1 LGKFTCCNGVFAAPA
16 AITLW
21 ERNIM
26 NRIAAV
32 IAGLSLAFV
41 GTSASISAT
50 INVPGDYTLIQ
61 DAINASSDGDTIAIA
76 AGTYDEHSINTNNKA
91 ITIGS
96 ASGNLDVTI
105 DAQQGGSVF
114 VINSGEGSGTEIK
127 DLVITGGNAT
137 QGGGIY
143 CRSSNPTI
151 SGCTIEGNT
160 GSQGGGIYCYNY
172 SDPIISGCTISDNT
186 ANEGGGIYCNSNS
199 SPTISNCTITGNT
212 AAARGG
218 GISCL
223 INSSPAISD
232 CTISDNTANEGGGIS
247 FISSNPTIS
256 NCTISG
262 NTAYVGGGI
271 YSLNSNFTIGGGSVC
286 DNSADQ
292 TFADSYSNIESS
304 LCWIAASC
312 DGNPYD
318 IINNQQEQINQLLT
332 MHDQQQSAIEDLQQV
347 VEACCAEKS
356 CASDENQDGKVDI
369 FDLLLVI
376 ENWGSCP

>member
-1 LGKFTCCNGVFAAPA
+1 MRYICTSIVA
-16 AITLW
+16 TL
-21 ERNIM
+21 
-26 NRIAAV
+26 A
-32 IAGLSLAFV
+32 LA
-41 GTSASISAT
+41 GTSFAAT

-61 DAINASSDGDTIAIA
+61 DAINASSDGDTIVIA

-143 CRSSNPTI
+143 CRISNPTISDCTISGNTATMLGGGIYCLSSNPTI

-160 GSQGGGIYCYNY
+160 ANGGRGGGIFCDGN
-172 SDPIISGCTISDNT
+172 SPTITACTISDNT
-186 ANEGGGIYCNSNS
+186 AI
-199 SPTISNCTITGNT
+199 
-212 AAARGG
+212 
-218 GISCL
+218 
-223 INSSPAISD
+223 
-232 CTISDNTANEGGGIS
+232 EGGGIS
-247 FISSNPTIS
+247 FFNSNPTIS

-262 NTAYVGGGI
+262 NTAYAGGGI
-271 YSLNSNFTIGGGSVC
+271 FCINSNFTIGGGSVC

-292 TFADSYSNIESS
+292 TFVDSYSNFESS
-304 LCWIAASC
+304 LCWIAPSC

-318 IINNQQEQINQLLT
+318 FINNQQEQINQLLT
-332 MHDQQQSAIEDLQQV
+332 MHDQQQTAIEDLQQV
-347 VEACCAEKS
+347 VAECCAART
-356 CASDENQDGKVDI
+356 CTGDENGDGVVNI
-369 FDLLLVI
+369 EDLLIVI
-376 ENWGSCP
+376 SVWGPCP

>member
-1 LGKFTCCNGVFAAPA
+1 
-16 AITLW
+16 
-21 ERNIM
+21 M

>member
-143 CRSSNPTI
+143 CRI
-151 SGCTIEGNT
+151 
-160 GSQGGGIYCYNY
+160 

>member
-127 DLVITGGNAT
+127 DLVITGGNAP

-143 CRSSNPTI
+143 CRANQAGSSN
-151 SGCTIEGNT
+151 
-160 GSQGGGIYCYNY
+160 
-172 SDPIISGCTISDNT
+172 
-186 ANEGGGIYCNSNS
+186 
-199 SPTISNCTITGNT
+199 PTISNCTITGNT
-212 AAARGG
+212 ANEGGGIYCNNSNPTISNCTIEGNTAAARGG
-218 GISCL
+218 GVECFL
-223 INSSPAISD
+223 CDSPAISD

-247 FISSNPTIS
+247 FTSSNPTIS

>member
-1 LGKFTCCNGVFAAPA
+1 
-16 AITLW
+16 
-21 ERNIM
+21 M

-32 IAGLSLAFV
+32 VAGLSLAFV
-41 GTSASISAT
+41 GTSASFAAT

-76 AGTYDEHSINTNNKA
+76 AGTYEEHSINTNNKA

-160 GSQGGGIYCYNY
+160 GSQ
-172 SDPIISGCTISDNT
+172 
-186 ANEGGGIYCNSNS
+186 
-199 SPTISNCTITGNT
+199 
-212 AAARGG
+212 GG

-318 IINNQQEQINQLLT
+318 IINNQQEQINQLLI
-332 MHDQQQSAIEDLQQV
+332 MHNQQQSAIEDLQQV